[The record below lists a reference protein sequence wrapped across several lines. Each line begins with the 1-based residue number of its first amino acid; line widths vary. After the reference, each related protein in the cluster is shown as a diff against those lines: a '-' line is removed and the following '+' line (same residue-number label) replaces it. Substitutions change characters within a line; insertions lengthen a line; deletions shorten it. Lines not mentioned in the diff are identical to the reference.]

1 MENFIF
7 CAVHMLN
14 NTHRLNFY
22 YLKISDMPH
31 PLYHPKIIMG
41 HFLKNKAKDEDLQD
55 HEINHNENEDQMKNR
70 IT

>member
-1 MENFIF
+1 
-7 CAVHMLN
+7 
-14 NTHRLNFY
+14 
-22 YLKISDMPH
+22 
-31 PLYHPKIIMG
+31 MG